1 MARKL
6 VQAVG
11 GAHRL
16 DALPLYFV
24 GILGMTE
31 YILLFLRSFSATR
44 KFD

>member
-1 MARKL
+1 MAHKL

-16 DALPLYFV
+16 YALQLYFI

-31 YILLFLRSFSATR
+31 HILLVLRSFLAIR
-44 KFD
+44 NFA

>member
-11 GAHRL
+11 GARRL
-16 DALPLYFV
+16 YALLLYFI

-31 YILLFLRSFSATR
+31 HILLFLR
-44 KFD
+44 

>member
-11 GAHRL
+11 GANRL
-16 DALPLYFV
+16 YALPLYFV

-31 YILLFLRSFSATR
+31 HILLFLRSFSATR
-44 KFD
+44 NFA